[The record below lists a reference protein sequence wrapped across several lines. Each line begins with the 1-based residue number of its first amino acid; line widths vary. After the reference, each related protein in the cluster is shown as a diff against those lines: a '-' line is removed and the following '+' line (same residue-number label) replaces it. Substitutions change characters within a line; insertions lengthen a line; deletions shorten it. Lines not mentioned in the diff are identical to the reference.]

1 MREQQ
6 NYFTIGEISKLFQM
20 NIRTLR
26 FYDDAGIFK
35 PAGKDPKS
43 GYRYYTTE
51 QFEQLNTVK
60 YLRTLGMSLKD
71 IGRYLEQ
78 RDLDNALELMEHY
91 KEETQQ
97 RIEELRLV
105 EQKLDNRMGQIRDAL
120 DPAKL
125 GSIREEVLRARTIAF
140 LDADIA
146 RNEDLEVHIRSLE
159 NLANL
164 QSSVFLGKIGLSV
177 SAERARE
184 RRFDRYQAIFSI
196 AENEQ
201 VPEQVSRA
209 LGAGKYVMLR
219 FHGTHED
226 AGEYYERLMDY
237 VEGKGYEVKQD
248 LVEITLIDYGLT
260 TDRGKFVTEIQAL
273 VE

>member
-6 NYFTIGEISKLFQM
+6 NYFTIGEVSKLFHM

-26 FYDDAGIFK
+26 FYDDAGILT
-35 PAGKDPKS
+35 PAAKDPKS

-51 QFEQLNTVK
+51 QFEQLNTIK

-78 RDLDNALELMEHY
+78 RDLDSALELMERY
-91 KEETQQ
+91 KEEAKKQ
-97 RIEELRLV
+97 ISELRLV
-105 EQKLDNRMGQIRDAL
+105 EQKLDIRMAQIRDAL
-120 DPAKL
+120 DPCKL
-125 GSIREEVLRARTIAF
+125 EEIREEFLDARTIAF
-140 LDADIA
+140 LDVDIA
-146 RNEDLEVHIRSLE
+146 KDEDLEVHIRSLE

-177 SAERARE
+177 SAKRARE
-184 RRFDRYQAIFSI
+184 RKFDRYQAIFSI
-196 AENEQ
+196 AEHER

-209 LGAGKYVMLR
+209 LEAGRYVMLR

-226 AGEYYERLMDY
+226 AGAYYERLMDY
-237 VEGKGYEVKQD
+237 VEEKGYEVRQD

-260 TDRGKFVTEIQAL
+260 KERGKFVTEIQVL
-273 VE
+273 VG